1 MTDERKASIA
11 ITVKDQGVGI
21 PESDLKSIF
30 EPFNRSNVEMRK
42 RFNSGGY
49 GVGLSI
55 CRKICSCLGGVI
67 TVQSK
72 EGHGSSFKFTMDC
85 IVDTQVSTNRIELV
99 NGISVPRSMQLKES
113 GSLALGE

>member
-1 MTDERKASIA
+1 MTIKVHQKSVKDASKAFIA

-21 PESDLKSIF
+21 PESDLMSIF

-42 RFNSGGY
+42 RLNSGGN

-55 CRKICSCLGGVI
+55 CRRICSCLGGAI

-72 EGHGSSFKFTMDC
+72 VGHGSSFKFTMDC
-85 IVDTQVSTNRIELV
+85 IVNTQESASRIELG
-99 NGISVPRSMQLKES
+99 N
-113 GSLALGE
+113 